1 MNRQLRP
8 NPARDIGRIFA
19 LLVAVA
25 FTAVIGFAGLE
36 RGGDIP
42 PARTL
47 PRDAT
52 EQSGQRLPLRA
63 EPASESPARP
73 GELEPAL
80 RRIDHAGAHHG

>member
-1 MNRQLRP
+1 MDRQHHP
-8 NPARDIGRIFA
+8 NPARDIERIFA

-36 RGGDIP
+36 HGGDIP
-42 PARTL
+42 AARTL

-52 EQSGQRLPLRA
+52 EQVGQRLPLPA
-63 EPASESPARP
+63 EPASERPAR
-73 GELEPAL
+73 GELDPAL